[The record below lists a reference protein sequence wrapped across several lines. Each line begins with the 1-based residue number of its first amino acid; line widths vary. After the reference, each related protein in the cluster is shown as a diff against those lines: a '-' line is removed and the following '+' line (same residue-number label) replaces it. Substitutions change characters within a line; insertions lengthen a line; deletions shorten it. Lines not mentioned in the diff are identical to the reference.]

1 MTVTQSNTMKSTRI
15 SKTTTISLPP
25 SLYQDVSRLAKAKGM
40 TRSELF
46 RDALRR
52 YQRDE
57 LEWQGLL
64 DYGRRK
70 AQAAGIRSEDDVERL
85 IDESRK

>member
-1 MTVTQSNTMKSTRI
+1 MRTQRI

-25 SLYQDVSRLAKAKGM
+25 SLYREAIKLAKDKGM
-40 TRSELF
+40 TKSELF
-46 RDALRR
+46 REALRR

-57 LEWQGLL
+57 QEWQDLL
-64 DYGRRK
+64 EYGRRM
-70 AQAAGIRSEDDVERL
+70 AEASGIKSEEDVERL